1 MNSVWIDV
9 INRCLMFSVLAVS
22 ANLVLGLAG
31 QMSLAAAGFFGT
43 GAYASAIVASDHGWG
58 FFPSTLLAIIV
69 SAAMAALLAMPV
81 LRVKG
86 EYVVLLTLAFL
97 QVVNQMESSWIGLT
111 GGATGKFPI
120 PQPRIF
126 GYDPVKPFDFL
137 WLNGAAVVVVVV
149 VGIAIASSP
158 YGRILKG
165 IREDPRATSAMGA
178 NVFPYQL
185 SIFAVSGALAGFA
198 GSLWSH
204 YFAFI
209 TPSGFDLN
217 QTIFIAAIVVL
228 GGMGN
233 VWGSVLAAFVLVSL
247 PQALKSL
254 DISAD
259 HGSQIQQVVYGLL
272 LIAFMVFRPHG
283 LLRERLGSVPA
294 PGGVAATDAL
304 AAAWAAPG
312 IPPAGVAPGGDTEG
326 SVLLRA
332 EHVTKR
338 FGGVVALD
346 DVSIELRAG
355 RITALIGPNGAGKTT
370 LFNVLA
376 GDLKPDAGSVRR
388 GDREIVG
395 KRPDQIVHLGV
406 GRSFQDVRV
415 FAAMSAIDNVAAA
428 LRAQVGVNL
437 RQIALHPIATF
448 TGQRT
453 SRARA
458 AALLELVGMSDQ
470 RHVRV
475 GDLGYGEQKLVALA
489 RLLATDPQVVLLD
502 EPSAGT
508 DSKWVL
514 RVLDIVRQLAASGKA
529 VCIVE
534 HNLDLI
540 RQLDG
545 EAYFLDEGRIV
556 ASGTVDHLMADR
568 RLLENY
574 LGLS

>member
-9 INRCLMFSVLAVS
+9 LNRCLMFSMLAVS

-31 QMSLAAAGFFGT
+31 QMSLASAAFFGI
-43 GAYASAIVASDHGWG
+43 GAYTSAIAAADHGMG
-58 FFPSTLLAIIV
+58 FLASTALAIV
-69 SAAMAALLAMPV
+69 VTAAMGAVLALPV

-97 QVVNQMESSWIGLT
+97 QVMTQMESSWIKLT

-120 PQPRIF
+120 PTPHIF
-126 GYDPVKPFDFL
+126 GYDPVRPFDFL
-137 WLNGAAVVVVVV
+137 WLNGIALAVVVIIGV
-149 VGIAIASSP
+149 AIAASP
-158 YGRILKG
+158 YGRVLKG
-165 IREDPRATSAMGA
+165 IREDPRATSAVGA

-185 SIFAVSGALAGFA
+185 SIFAVSGAIAGLA

-233 VWGSVLAAFVLVSL
+233 IWGSLLAGFILVSL
-247 PQALKSL
+247 PQALKTFDLSK
-254 DISAD
+254 D
-259 HGSQIQQVVYGLL
+259 HGSQIQQVIYGCL
-272 LIAFMVFRPHG
+272 LIAFMILRPQG
-283 LLRERLGSVPA
+283 LLRERVAGVDAPNATDVPNVPPAVEPAGSV
-294 PGGVAATDAL
+294 TSL
-304 AAAWAAPG
+304 ASVPTG
-312 IPPAGVAPGGDTEG
+312 E
-326 SVLLRA
+326 VLLRA
-332 EHVTKR
+332 ENVRKA
-338 FGGVVALD
+338 FGGVIALD
-346 DVSIELRAG
+346 DVSIELRGG

-376 GDLKPDAGSVRR
+376 GDITPDHGRVWCL
-388 GDREIVG
+388 DREITRR
-395 KRPDQIVHLGV
+395 RPDQIVDLGV

-415 FAAMSAIDNVAAA
+415 FTAMSAIDNVAVA
-428 LRAQVGVNL
+428 LRDQPGRSL
-437 RQIALHPIATF
+437 RQLFIHPVHTF
-448 TGQRT
+448 RVQRFVK
-453 SRARA
+453 ARA
-458 AALLELVGMSDQ
+458 VELLNRVGMTSQ
-470 RHVRV
+470 LEIAA
-475 GDLGYGEQKLVALA
+475 GELGYGEQKLVALA

-556 ASGTVDHLMADR
+556 AHGSVEELMADR

-574 LGLS
+574 LGLA